1 MAKVAVDVV
10 LKDGED
16 STAFGNSF
24 SSNSDVEV
32 KNPMD
37 AIPTLITLNVEES
50 YIDTIKA
57 DSRVLAA
64 NRGDEPCIP
73 PGTVPGFTSVGP
85 KTVVCTTGDVS
96 TGQPGYNYMPLQ
108 MYLDQDNM
116 DGAPLGTK
124 TFYSF
129 LHVTQADP
137 NEWTN
142 DTTSDLNGTNYE
154 RGINQTIEIVE
165 GCKLQLY
172 PESNVATA
180 MITGVT
186 NHDYQITYSDRYR
199 IDDGVAVNDP
209 TINVQA
215 GDAVDFWNKTNT
227 TGHPLY
233 IKTAATTGT
242 GDLVTTGTLTGAQGQ
257 EGVADYSLY
266 LRWNTT
272 GVTRVTYYYQCSAH
286 AGM

>member
-64 NRGDEPCIP
+64 NRDLPTLE

-85 KTVVCTTGDVS
+85 KTVVVTNGAVS
-96 TGQPGYNYMPLQ
+96 TGQPGWNYMPLQ

-124 TFYSF
+124 TFIVSF
-129 LHVTQADP
+129 TL
-137 NEWTN
+137 
-142 DTTSDLNGTNYE
+142 LRLILMNGLMILLVILTELIMN
-154 RGINQTIEIVE
+154 VE
-165 GCKLQLY
+165 
-172 PESNVATA
+172 
-180 MITGVT
+180 
-186 NHDYQITYSDRYR
+186 
-199 IDDGVAVNDP
+199 
-209 TINVQA
+209 
-215 GDAVDFWNKTNT
+215 
-227 TGHPLY
+227 
-233 IKTAATTGT
+233 
-242 GDLVTTGTLTGAQGQ
+242 
-257 EGVADYSLY
+257 
-266 LRWNTT
+266 
-272 GVTRVTYYYQCSAH
+272 
-286 AGM
+286 